1 MTPLRVETASGWIAG
16 DRVTDPAGS
25 PLLRFLG
32 VPYAAPPVG
41 ARRWRAPVPPAPWTG
56 VRPARS
62 FGPAPPQAGSVPSRL
77 PPFHVADQSEDC
89 LTVNVWTPARSGR
102 RAVLVWLH
110 GGAYLSG
117 GTAMGVFDGAR
128 LAAEHDVVVVT
139 VGYRLGAL
147 GYLRI
152 DAEEDGAGD
161 CGLRDQVAAL
171 AWVEAHA
178 AAFGG
183 DPANVTVFGESAG
196 GGSVLHLCALRDR
209 PAFRRAIVQS
219 GEPRTL
225 TTELAVRVR
234 DAFLREL
241 GLDPAAADVL
251 DRARRRPVDAVLAA
265 QAAVVAT
272 LAGPTGLM
280 PFHPTFTADLVDLDP
295 IDACAAGRTRGVD
308 LVIGTC
314 RDELSLWPD
323 PRARDLDDAGL
334 LRLLDRL
341 AGGRGDPDRILAAYR
356 DGRPD
361 RPAADVW
368 SAARTD
374 AVLRVPALRV
384 ADAHAAAGNRA
395 FVYRFDWEA
404 PDIGAAHAVDLPF
417 TFGTFARDGWGTA
430 VGADRRPDEAEHLGR
445 VLRGA
450 WCGFAATGTPSHPD
464 LPGWP
469 VHDACT
475 RPTACFDAAPRV
487 VDDPA
492 GAERAVWSD

>member
-1 MTPLRVETASGWIAG
+1 M
-16 DRVTDPAGS
+16 
-25 PLLRFLG
+25 
-32 VPYAAPPVG
+32 
-41 ARRWRAPVPPAPWTG
+41 
-56 VRPARS
+56 
-62 FGPAPPQAGSVPSRL
+62 
-77 PPFHVADQSEDC
+77 
-89 LTVNVWTPARSGR
+89 
-102 RAVLVWLH
+102 
-110 GGAYLSG
+110 
-117 GTAMGVFDGAR
+117 
-128 LAAEHDVVVVT
+128 VVVT

-241 GLDPAAADVL
+241 GLDPAAAGVL

-341 AGGRGDPDRILAAYR
+341 AGGRGDPDRRHGNAEPSR
-356 DGRPD
+356 SP
-361 RPAADVW
+361 
-368 SAARTD
+368 
-374 AVLRVPALRV
+374 RV
-384 ADAHAAAGNRA
+384 ARARRLHPPDGLLRRGAAGRRRSGGSRA
-395 FVYRFDWEA
+395 GGLVRLTA
-404 PDIGAAHAVDLPF
+404 RLSGPRS
-417 TFGTFARDGWGTA
+417 GT
-430 VGADRRPDEAEHLGR
+430 RPGSATP
-445 VLRGA
+445 RGA
-450 WCGFAATGTPSHPD
+450 SRRRSCRTTSAT
-464 LPGWP
+464 
-469 VHDACT
+469 
-475 RPTACFDAAPRV
+475 AP
-487 VDDPA
+487 
-492 GAERAVWSD
+492 